1 MSGSTTP
8 SRAALAAGFATIYL
22 VWGSTYLGIRVA
34 VESLP
39 PFLMASFRFLVA
51 GGLLLGW
58 LRLRGTA
65 WPTAEQWRV
74 NGIIGLFLL
83 LGGNGGVTWAE
94 QYVPSGVTALII
106 GVGPLFVVL
115 TEWAW
120 PGGTRPPARVFLALA
135 LGFAGVTWLAAPWET
150 TAGAAPHPGGVAAI
164 LLACA
169 SWGVGSIYS
178 RHARH
183 GTGPL
188 AAAALQ
194 MLGGGAGLAVLALLH
209 GDLMGFDPS
218 IVPAK
223 AWVAV
228 AYLIVAGSLV
238 GYSTFAWLMR
248 HSTPAR
254 VATYAYVNPLVAVV
268 LGWVVLGE
276 PLTPRLLAA
285 AVLVV
290 GSVVLITAARTRP
303 SASERAG

>member
-1 MSGSTTP
+1 MSASPAP
-8 SRAALAAGFATIYL
+8 SRAALIAGFATIYL

-51 GGLLLGW
+51 GGALLAW
-58 LRLRGTA
+58 LRLRGEP
-65 WPTAEQWRV
+65 WPTLEQWRV
-74 NGIIGLFLL
+74 NAIIGLFLL

-94 QYVPSGVTALII
+94 QFVPSGITALII

-120 PGGTRPPARVFLALA
+120 PGGRRPAARTFLALG

-150 TAGAAPHPGGVAAI
+150 ASGAALHLGGVAAI

-178 RHARH
+178 RHAKH
-183 GTGPL
+183 GAGPL

-194 MLGGGAGLAVLALLH
+194 MLGGGVALGAVALLH
-209 GDLMGFDPS
+209 GDFRGFDPAA
-218 IVPAK
+218 VPAR
-223 AWVAV
+223 AWGAV
-228 AYLIVAGSLV
+228 TYLIVAGSLT
-238 GYSTFAWLMR
+238 GFSTFAWLMR

-254 VATYAYVNPLVAVV
+254 VATYAYVNPLVAVI
-268 LGWVVLGE
+268 LGWLILGE
-276 PLTPRLLAA
+276 PVTSRVLFA

-290 GSVVLITAARTRP
+290 AAVVLITI
-303 SASERAG
+303 ERNRAPADGR

>member
-1 MSGSTTP
+1 VTAASGP
-8 SRAALAAGFATIYL
+8 SRGALIAGFATIYL

-51 GGLLLGW
+51 GGVLLAW
-58 LRLRGTA
+58 LRLRGEP
-65 WPTAEQWRV
+65 WPTREQWRV
-74 NGIIGLFLL
+74 NAIIGLFLL

-94 QYVPSGVTALII
+94 QFVPSGITALII

-120 PGGTRPPARVFLALA
+120 PGGGRPSVATFLALG

-150 TAGAAPHPGGVAAI
+150 ASGDALHTGGVAAI

-169 SWGVGSIYS
+169 SWGVGTIYS
-178 RHARH
+178 RHAKH
-183 GTGPL
+183 GAGPL

-194 MLGGGAGLAVLALLH
+194 MLGGGVALGAVALVH
-209 GDLMGFDPS
+209 GDFRGFDPS
-218 IVPAK
+218 TVPAR
-223 AWVAV
+223 AWGAV
-228 AYLIVAGSLV
+228 GYLIVAGSLI
-238 GYSTFAWLMR
+238 GFSTFAWLMR

-254 VATYAYVNPLVAVV
+254 VATYAYVNPLVAVM
-268 LGWVVLGE
+268 LGWLMLGE
-276 PLTPRLLAA
+276 PVTSRVLLS

-290 GSVVLITAARTRP
+290 AAVVLITV
-303 SASERAG
+303 ERNRAPADGR

>member
-1 MSGSTTP
+1 VSDSPPP

-22 VWGSTYLGIRVA
+22 VWGSTYLGIRIA

-39 PFLMASFRFLVA
+39 PFLMASGRFLVA

-58 LRLRGTA
+58 LRLRGGP

-94 QYVPSGVTALII
+94 QFVPSGVTALII
-106 GVGPLFVVL
+106 GIGPLFVVL

-120 PGGTRPPARVFLALA
+120 PGGKRPPALTFVALA
-135 LGFAGVTWLAAPWET
+135 LGFAGVTWLAAPWE
-150 TAGAAPHPGGVAAI
+150 GAAGNTPHPGGVAAI

-183 GTGPL
+183 GAGPV

-194 MLGGGAGLAVLALLH
+194 MLGGGLGLGILALFH
-209 GDLMGFDPS
+209 GDLRGFNPS
-218 IVPAK
+218 TVPAK
-223 AWVAV
+223 AWGAV
-228 AYLIVAGSLV
+228 AYLIIAGSII

-268 LGWVVLGE
+268 LGWAVLGE
-276 PLTPRLLAA
+276 PLTSRLLVAA
-285 AVLVV
+285 LFVV
-290 GSVVLITAARTRP
+290 GSVVLITVARTRT
-303 SASERAG
+303 AAGGGD

>member
-1 MSGSTTP
+1 MTAAPGP
-8 SRAALAAGFATIYL
+8 SRGALIAGFATIYL

-51 GGLLLGW
+51 GGALLAW
-58 LRLRGTA
+58 LRLRGQP
-65 WPTAEQWRV
+65 WPTLEQWRV
-74 NGIIGLFLL
+74 NAIIGIFLL

-94 QYVPSGVTALII
+94 QFVPSGITALII

-120 PGGTRPPARVFLALA
+120 PGGKRPTAATFLALG

-150 TAGAAPHPGGVAAI
+150 ASGAALHLGGVAAI

-178 RHARH
+178 RHVKH
-183 GTGPL
+183 GASPL

-194 MLGGGAGLAVLALLH
+194 MLGGGVALGAVALLH
-209 GDLMGFDPS
+209 GDFRGFDPAA
-218 IVPAK
+218 VPAR
-223 AWVAV
+223 AWGAV
-228 AYLIVAGSLV
+228 AYLIVAGSLI
-238 GYSTFAWLMR
+238 GFSTFAWLMR

-254 VATYAYVNPLVAVV
+254 VATYAYVNPLVAVI
-268 LGWVVLGE
+268 LGWLILGE
-276 PLTPRLLAA
+276 PVTSRVLFA

-290 GSVVLITAARTRP
+290 AAVVLITI
-303 SASERAG
+303 ERNRAPADGR